1 MNELCC
7 IKHCRFVYEQNSIV
21 NSVRVDVGK
30 AESEITAS
38 SDSVYK
44 SQKLLVFH
52 IGWEGHPLSVTDS
65 TLCDMRREM
74 LLATGRYNLYL
85 TSPLGNW
92 TYNVPFYPQAFLYIA
107 RKERRSS
114 VTRGPSIRAW

>member
-30 AESEITAS
+30 AEWEITAS

-44 SQKLLVFH
+44 SQTLLVFH
-52 IGWEGHPLSVTDS
+52 IGWEGHSLSVTDS

-74 LLATGRYNLYL
+74 LLAMGRYNLD
-85 TSPLGNW
+85 PD
-92 TYNVPFYPQAFLYIA
+92 VP
-107 RKERRSS
+107 
-114 VTRGPSIRAW
+114 VG